1 MVSLKKHWFWPA
13 ALAVLMSNALL
24 VAIDG
29 WQAPQ
34 IKELG
39 VLFDFAVLIP
49 LLYLICYRANGK
61 KVLVRALAF
70 ACLGVWAAGHFI
82 PETHHV
88 LISQVGWI
96 RYVGLGVLVLIEI
109 RLAIEIWRLAFRGKA
124 EDASHAI
131 REKAESEGAPPWVA
145 KLMAAEAGFWKKLWQ
160 SVGGVIGRGPK

>member
-13 ALAVLMSNALL
+13 ALAVLLSNALV

-34 IKELG
+34 LKELG
-39 VLFDFAVLIP
+39 VLFDFAVLVP
-49 LLYLICYRANGK
+49 LLYLLCYRARGK
-61 KVLVRALAF
+61 KAVVRTLAL
-70 ACLGVWAAGHFI
+70 ACLGVWAAGHFV
-82 PETHHV
+82 PDSHHV

-124 EDASHAI
+124 EDESQAI

-145 KLMAAEAGFWKKLWQ
+145 KLMAAEARFWKKLWQ
-160 SVGGVIGRGPK
+160 SVGRLLGR